1 MQCSSSRESLMY
13 QTAVFNKDVSGMM
26 GIMADTIR
34 DPLITE
40 EEVSQQLDT
49 AAYEIM
55 EIWAKPELILPE
67 IVHMTAYKNNTL
79 GNPLLCPEEQLE
91 HISRSTV
98 SEYRDAFYRPERIVV
113 AFVGVDHATAVG
125 LVERYF
131 GDMKSAG
138 PAHLPVSS
146 QPSSRPLGSY
156 SPPPSSTGGI
166 LSKIP
171 LIKNISTSAPK
182 SAEVH
187 ASPFTNSISLTT
199 RAHYTGGV
207 TILPPSDIPSH
218 LPTYTH
224 LHIAFEGLPISDPDI
239 YASATLQSLLGGGGS
254 FSAGGPGKGM
264 FTRLFTNV
272 LNQHGWIESCIAY
285 NHAFLD
291 SGLFGIAASCH
302 LGKSSLLADI
312 VMKELAATFTTSRY
326 WGLQKA
332 EVERAKKQLQ
342 SSVLMNLESRMVG
355 LEDLGR
361 QVQVH
366 GKRIP
371 AFEMCAEIEKLTVDD
386 IRRVAEKIFVGGV
399 QNPGMGTG
407 KPTIVVQGPQEE
419 IERMGDLED
428 VVRRYKL
435 GRQ

>member
-1 MQCSSSRESLMY
+1 MLEDLETFGGAMQCSSSRESLMY

-156 SPPPSSTGGI
+156 SPPPSTGGI

-171 LIKNISTSAPK
+171 
-182 SAEVH
+182 
-187 ASPFTNSISLTT
+187 
-199 RAHYTGGV
+199 
-207 TILPPSDIPSH
+207 
-218 LPTYTH
+218 
-224 LHIAFEGLPISDPDI
+224 
-239 YASATLQSLLGGGGS
+239 
-254 FSAGGPGKGM
+254 
-264 FTRLFTNV
+264 
-272 LNQHGWIESCIAY
+272 
-285 NHAFLD
+285 
-291 SGLFGIAASCH
+291 
-302 LGKSSLLADI
+302 
-312 VMKELAATFTTSRY
+312 
-326 WGLQKA
+326 
-332 EVERAKKQLQ
+332 
-342 SSVLMNLESRMVG
+342 
-355 LEDLGR
+355 
-361 QVQVH
+361 
-366 GKRIP
+366 
-371 AFEMCAEIEKLTVDD
+371 
-386 IRRVAEKIFVGGV
+386 
-399 QNPGMGTG
+399 
-407 KPTIVVQGPQEE
+407 
-419 IERMGDLED
+419 
-428 VVRRYKL
+428 
-435 GRQ
+435 